1 MDRTD
6 KVRAFFRDN
15 PSTLILLS
23 GGVDSAVLA
32 LLASEGAPGKIKAL
46 TFRTPLVKG
55 DEIEMA
61 EAIAGMLEIDLHI
74 EDIDVSSDP
83 QVSAN
88 PGDRCYFCRKALHRE
103 ATRYARTAGLTG
115 IADGVQ
121 ADEIDEHR
129 PGVRAA
135 AEDGILHPLAE
146 AGLTKSEIRELARDA
161 GLPNSERPA
170 APCLAT
176 RFPPWVKISRDWID
190 RIAKGEEFLA
200 GEGFENSRIRL
211 FPPGLASI
219 EIEEREMPRFW
230 EIRERVFE
238 TLHEI
243 GFPVVSLDIEG
254 LKRGK
259 MERFLEV
266 E

>member
-1 MDRTD
+1 MDRAD
-6 KVRAFFRDN
+6 KVRAFFRYN

-61 EAIAGMLEIDLHI
+61 EAVAEMLEIDLHI
-74 EDIDVSSDP
+74 KDIDVTSDP
-83 QVSAN
+83 HVYAN
-88 PGDRCYFCRKALHRE
+88 PGDRCYFCRKVLHGE
-103 ATRYARTAGLTG
+103 AARHAITAGLTG

-121 ADEIDEHR
+121 AEEIDEHR

-135 AEDGILHPLAE
+135 AEDGILHPLAD
-146 AGLTKSEIRELARDA
+146 AGLTKSEIRELARTA

-170 APCLAT
+170 APCIAT
-176 RFPPWVKISRDWID
+176 RFPPGVPISRTWID
-190 RIAKGEEFLA
+190 RLQRGEAFLA
-200 GEGFENSRIRL
+200 REGFENSRIRL
-211 FPPGLASI
+211 FPPGLAAI
-219 EIEEREMPRFW
+219 EIEAHEMPRFW